1 MFDFVLFSRF
11 IYRWLISKVP
21 ELKHNQDDKK
31 LKRGS
36 GYYFMQPS
44 DPQWH
49 FSSLPISDD
58 NSAFAKTIAPIYSSP
73 TPADVCISLVLLL
86 FLF

>member
-1 MFDFVLFSRF
+1 M
-11 IYRWLISKVP
+11 P
-21 ELKHNQDDKK
+21 ELKHNQDDQK

-44 DPQWH
+44 DTQWR

-73 TPADVCISLVLLL
+73 IPEDVRFSLLL
-86 FLF
+86 TLLINI